1 MSKQE
6 KHALKQWRV
15 IKPKSR
21 RHSTL
26 IGSIVSGLIG
36 GGLGLYLGLARF
48 APDVILQYCPWDLLE
63 AVMPLTMYIYHL

>member
-15 IKPKSR
+15 IKQKSR

-26 IGSIVSGLIG
+26 IGSVLSGLIG

>member
-1 MSKQE
+1 MSREE
-6 KHALKQWRV
+6 KHALRQWRA
-15 IKPKSR
+15 IRPKSKKPL
-21 RHSTL
+21 TL
-26 IGSIVSGLIG
+26 IGSVLSGLIG